1 MSSIYKKGRDGYYY
15 YQTYVYNPKTNKKDK
30 RIFHALGTKDLSEAK
45 KKQGELDLKHSRSK
59 SISNKSSNNVKRIR
73 AILIAAISLFSLVT
87 LVDIFKPS
95 SNSYDL
101 KNSADITLDNVSNN
115 KVVDTIEASK
125 LVHSKSG
132 AEIAV
137 LNINKDKQKVKSA
150 EKTNSIK
157 GELVLPK
164 YNIERIDRLSGTFQ
178 QGKIYATVDENS
190 NDEKLYML
198 CYELRKIYDEFSNI
212 VVCLYADND
221 IGKNLA
227 IGNDD
232 LISVQHKKKY
242 WLAMYTFNPVEGEYF
257 DNNPSSYLGN

>member
-45 KKQGELDLKHSRSK
+45 KKQGELDLKHGRSK
-59 SISNKSSNNVKRIR
+59 SISNNFSSNFKKIR

-87 LVDIFKPS
+87 LVDFFKPS
-95 SNSYDL
+95 RNSYDL
-101 KNSADITLDNVSNN
+101 KNSADIRLDNVSNN
-115 KVVDTIEASK
+115 KVVDKIEAPK
-125 LVHSKSG
+125 LVHSNSG
-132 AEIAV
+132 VEIAV
-137 LNINKDKQKVKSA
+137 SNINKDKQKLKSA
-150 EKTNSIK
+150 QKTDSLK

-164 YNIERIDRLSGTFQ
+164 YNIERIDRLSGAFQ

-198 CYELRKIYDEFSNI
+198 CDELRKIYDEFSNI

-242 WLAMYTFNPVEGEYF
+242 WLAMYTFNSVEGEYF
-257 DNNPSSYLGN
+257 DNNPSFYLGN

>member
-15 YQTYVYNPKTNKKDK
+15 YQAYVYNPKTNKKDK
-30 RIFHALGTKDLSEAK
+30 RIFHALGTKDHSEAK
-45 KKQGELDLKHSRSK
+45 KKQVDLDIKHSRSK
-59 SISNKSSNNVKRIR
+59 SISNKSSNNVKKIQ
-73 AILIAAISLFSLVT
+73 ATLFAAVFLFLLITLFDLS
-87 LVDIFKPS
+87 KPS
-95 SNSYDL
+95 SNSYKF
-101 KNSADITLDNVSNN
+101 KNSTNLRLDDVSNN
-115 KVVDTIEASK
+115 KVVDSIAASK
-125 LVHSKSG
+125 LIYSNSG
-132 AEIAV
+132 MEVAV
-137 LNINKDKQKVKSA
+137 SNINIDKQKVKSA
-150 EKTNSIK
+150 EKTNSLK

-164 YNIERIDRLSGTFQ
+164 YSIVRIDRLSGTFQ
-178 QGKIYATVDENS
+178 QGKIYATVDKSS

-198 CYELRKIYDEFSNI
+198 CNELRKLYNEFSNI

-257 DNNPSSYLGN
+257 DNNPSFYLGN